1 MYSYVSLNR
10 KNINELLELNEK
22 REGFNKLN
30 NDFDEYYKNINIA
43 KQLIARR
50 RVKLLKIDS
59 KVIGYIWVSRYNK
72 SSFYINSMY
81 IDAEENLAKGYK
93 LLMNSL
99 KIKSMMLY
107 NCEKNY
113 KNFKI
118 LSEMGFVQREGVYD
132 MDVQL
137 APWRIIENI
146 SDLVFEQFEKGKHEE
161 IRCKIQNEVFK
172 NDSRI
177 PLTKDDIYY
186 DEVQS
191 YYFEKGSILLKKNDN
206 YIGYGQIIFSEKIPT
221 IVNVGLLK
229 DFRNMG
235 YGRILMLYLLK
246 ILDEH
251 GFKEVRLRVST
262 DNYAALKLYKS
273 FGFRVNNES
282 HMWEYKK

>member
-1 MYSYVSLNR
+1 MQELLLLNSNR
-10 KNINELLELNEK
+10 KQFNILNED
-22 REGFNKLN
+22 LCY
-30 NDFDEYYKNINIA
+30 YYKTLSFPR
-43 KQLIARR
+43 QLIVGR
-50 RVKLLKIDS
+50 RVKLLKQSDEC
-59 KVIGYIWVSRYNK
+59 VGYIWISRYERN
-72 SSFYINSMY
+72 SFIINSMY
-81 IDAEENLAKGYK
+81 SIEEDMENRYSLLIDSLKVKSK
-93 LLMNSL
+93 LLYS
-99 KIKSMMLY
+99 
-107 NCEKNY
+107 CEKNNTNY
-113 KNFKI
+113 DI
-118 LSEMGFVQREGVYD
+118 LSSLGFKQKEGTYEMSAKVDSYKDFEICS
-132 MDVQL
+132 DVS
-137 APWRIIENI
+137 I
-146 SDLVFEQFEKGKHEE
+146 EQFENGKHEE

-229 DFRNMG
+229 DFRNKG